1 VVLKI
6 NKTNEMIKENEMQKD
21 IQLLGLGNAL
31 VDIQF
36 EVNDSEVDLFSLE
49 KGTMTLVNKTIQK
62 NILDYLGNRTNY
74 KSSGGSAANTIIGFS
89 SFGGKAAYKTMLG
102 EDDFG
107 RFYAKEFHNL
117 GIVLDAK
124 YDYDEHTGIC
134 FVLITPDSERTLVTA
149 LGATAKHGR
158 EHIDD
163 NLIKRAEWL
172 YVEGY
177 KFSEGAGYEAI
188 NHSVDIAQKFET
200 KIAVTLSDKFIID
213 VFRNNLDVVLEK
225 SDLIFCNE
233 LEAKTYANTHSVNE
247 AFNVLTSKFKNIAMT
262 MGAEGSLVKWDDQVY
277 EIPAYKTKAI
287 DTTGAGDM
295 YAAGFMYGITHAN
308 NPVKAGHLGSIS
320 ASKVV
325 SQYGARLTES
335 HTNLRDMI
343 FSMNF

>member
-1 VVLKI
+1 
-6 NKTNEMIKENEMQKD
+6 MQKD
-21 IQLLGLGNAL
+21 IQLVGLGNAL

-36 EVNDSEVDLFSLE
+36 EVSDNEVDMFSLE
-49 KGTMTLVNKTIQK
+49 KGTMTLVDRNIQK
-62 NILDYLGNRTNY
+62 NILDYLGNRTNH
-74 KSSGGSAANTIIGFS
+74 KCSGGSAANTIIGFS

-107 RFYAKEFHNL
+107 RFYAKEFYNL
-117 GIVLDAK
+117 GIILDAK
-124 YDYDEHTGIC
+124 YSYDEHTGIC

-163 NLIKRAEWL
+163 TLIQRAEWL
-172 YVEGY
+172 YIEGY

-188 NHSVDIAQKFET
+188 THAVDIAKKFDT

-213 VFRNNLDVVLEK
+213 VFRENLEVVLDA
-225 SDLIFCNE
+225 SDLIFCND
-233 LEAKTYANTHSVNE
+233 LEARTLAKTESNNE
-247 AFNVLTSKFKNIAMT
+247 AYNYLSSRYKNVAMT
-262 MGAEGSLVKWDDQVY
+262 LGAEGSLVKWNNTQF

-295 YAAGFMYGITHAN
+295 YAAGFMYGITHLKS
-308 NPVKAGHLGSIS
+308 PTKAGHLGSIS

-325 SQYGARLTES
+325 SQYGARLQES
-335 HTNLRDMI
+335 HTDLRDSI
-343 FSMNF
+343 VSLNF